1 MCGLG
6 LLKQPPPNEVKP
18 KILIEKVMMKRE
30 MGLKVLFAVTQPLGS
45 YVNFG

>member
-1 MCGLG
+1 MWPVALEAAP
-6 LLKQPPPNEVKP
+6 LNELKQ

-30 MGLKVLFAVTQPLGS
+30 MGLKVLFAVTLPLGL